1 MTGLNTGLLLALQL
15 RAVAAVTITTAA
27 AAALG
32 YYTLPLLLPWG
43 PVVLAAAEVA
53 FYFIWHRKKAQLDA
67 IPEAHEPEDHDGW
80 AFFEKWHAS
89 SHYNVRFLAIAEL
102 IK

>member
-43 PVVLAAAEVA
+43 PVVLAAAEAA